1 MELVT
6 IGITSFNAEGTIIK
20 AIECAINQDYQNYEI
35 IIVDDGSD
43 ELFTLDQLN
52 EFNANELFSQR
63 RITLAPFFI
72 VLGYVIIIV
81 AIMKRPKS
89 ITSNQEDVVSVKSS
103 KNKK

>member
-1 MELVT
+1 MKNEHFGFNSKNYRLLF
-6 IGITSFNAEGTIIK
+6 IGLAVNIIGFLLMIGGG
-20 AIECAINQDYQNYEI
+20 A
-35 IIVDDGSD
+35 
-43 ELFTLDQLN
+43 DQLN
-52 EFNANELFSQR
+52 EFNADELFSQR

-89 ITSNQEDVVSVKSS
+89 ITINQEEEVSIKSS

>member
-1 MELVT
+1 MKNEHFGFNSKNYRLLF
-6 IGITSFNAEGTIIK
+6 IGLAVNIIGFLLMIGGG
-20 AIECAINQDYQNYEI
+20 A
-35 IIVDDGSD
+35 
-43 ELFTLDQLN
+43 DQLN
-52 EFNANELFSQR
+52 EFNADELFSQR

-89 ITSNQEDVVSVKSS
+89 ITINQEEGVSVKSS

>member
-1 MELVT
+1 MKNEHFGFNSKNYRLLF
-6 IGITSFNAEGTIIK
+6 IGLAVNIIGFLLMIGGG
-20 AIECAINQDYQNYEI
+20 A
-35 IIVDDGSD
+35 
-43 ELFTLDQLN
+43 DQLN

>member
-1 MELVT
+1 MKNEHFGFNSKNYRLLF
-6 IGITSFNAEGTIIK
+6 IGLAVNIIGFLLMIGGG
-20 AIECAINQDYQNYEI
+20 A
-35 IIVDDGSD
+35 
-43 ELFTLDQLN
+43 DQLN
-52 EFNANELFSQR
+52 EFNADELFSQR

-89 ITSNQEDVVSVKSS
+89 ITINQEEVSVKSS